1 MFARYRPLAKL
12 NCLGE
17 RPEWAHAAGNK
28 NGGRKEGLMVLDTNA
43 FLIVMAAAIIAMAF
57 VIWVMFKKVS

>member
-1 MFARYRPLAKL
+1 
-12 NCLGE
+12 
-17 RPEWAHAAGNK
+17 
-28 NGGRKEGLMVLDTNA
+28 MVLDTNA